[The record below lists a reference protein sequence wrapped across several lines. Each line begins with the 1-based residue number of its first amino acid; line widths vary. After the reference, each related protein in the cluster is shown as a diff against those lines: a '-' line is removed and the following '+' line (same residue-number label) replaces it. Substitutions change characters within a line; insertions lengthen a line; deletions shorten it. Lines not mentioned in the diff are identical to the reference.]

1 MWPKLSLIRYPVA
14 EQDRYIRCGIGGI
27 LVGTSYGPGGSFCIE
42 CYAGWL
48 VLCFDIC
55 VNRWLSLCR
64 FITLLEMAGPP
75 LSFHKFRGGF
85 QMDFVGFWVDCT
97 RFEIGMS
104 EKRVAWLVK
113 FVEELISNEWLV
125 HMRRL
130 QDIHGRLGFA
140 AQVLPWIKPML
151 APGYSW
157 ISAAGRTATLKMPQL
172 VAAACIFIRDKFGM
186 GYRKLPCGV
195 KESFLG
201 ELFRTDAKCE
211 KDRIVLGG
219 WLLNERG
226 DSTCGAWFS
235 LSLGVG
241 ETPWLFRDDGE
252 SSWAS
257 TSAELLASLVA
268 LKILPLGSIVSGTM
282 SSHLL
287 HCGGGTDNKA
297 AGSLS
302 VRKLSTKLPVLVVLM
317 EYLSQ
322 CESMNIRCKLNWRPR
337 DTNVEADDLTNE
349 TFDRFD
355 MKLRIPIK
363 WEDLAFP
370 ILERM
375 IGFTQSF
382 IKSKAEHQL
391 ERPSKEARFEK
402 SKWGWSPS
410 VPIRVIFCRAW
421 IFYIHGHWLNQCSN
435 QTSWLPNK
443 IFGNMALIQL

>member
-1 MWPKLSLIRYPVA
+1 
-14 EQDRYIRCGIGGI
+14 
-27 LVGTSYGPGGSFCIE
+27 
-42 CYAGWL
+42 
-48 VLCFDIC
+48 
-55 VNRWLSLCR
+55 
-64 FITLLEMAGPP
+64 
-75 LSFHKFRGGF
+75 
-85 QMDFVGFWVDCT
+85 MDFVGFWVDST

-130 QDIHGRLGFA
+130 QEFHGTLGFA

-157 ISAAGRTATLKMPQL
+157 IPAAGRTATLKMPQL

-226 DSTCGAWFS
+226 DSTCGPWFS

-241 ETPWLFRDDGE
+241 ETPWLFRNDGE

-257 TSAELLASLVA
+257 TSAELLASLVV
-268 LKILPLGSIVSGTM
+268 LKILPLGSIVSGAM

-287 HCGGGTDNKA
+287 HCGGGTDNEA

-363 WEDLAFP
+363 WEDLTFP

-402 SKWGWSPS
+402 SKWG
-410 VPIRVIFCRAW
+410 
-421 IFYIHGHWLNQCSN
+421 
-435 QTSWLPNK
+435 
-443 IFGNMALIQL
+443 